1 MSSHDW
7 IAIALSVFSA
17 IVVPAVGI
25 AFVAKMKA
33 IESEFHNSIGDMED
47 RVVEFIRRHEQDGF
61 AHPNLEIIRIITG
74 KLDAITES
82 ISALSLMIEKHI
94 AREEK

>member
-1 MSSHDW
+1 MSPHDW

-25 AFVAKMKA
+25 AFMSKMKVMETDFKEA
-33 IESEFHNSIGDMED
+33 ISDMED
-47 RVVEFIRRHEQDGF
+47 RVVDFIRRHEQDGF
-61 AHPNLEIIRIITG
+61 AHPNLEVIRLMTT

-82 ISALSLMIEKHI
+82 INALTLMVERHI